1 MDFEDKVA
9 VVTGAASGIGKAT
22 AYAFAGHGASVAIV
36 DINTERGTAVSK
48 DLKEKGYKSLFVE
61 TDVSDPKA
69 TDQMVERVL
78 RTYGKIDV
86 LVNNAGIEFNDR
98 GNIIDMPYEDLDKIL
113 QVNLYGGINCARS
126 VVPNMRERG
135 QGGKIVNVSSIQ
147 GLSAHLP
154 GTSYQVSKAGILGLT
169 RSLAVE
175 LAPYKINV
183 NAVAPGAI
191 STEGMGAIISEQ
203 PEIIDAYRRRIP
215 WGTRGFPEDVAGPIL
230 FLSSEYARYITGQIL
245 VVDGGYLASLTPSM
259 FMLDPASHP
268 VLSDNPDSETR

>member
-1 MDFEDKVA
+1 MDFKDRVI

-22 AYAFAGHGASVAIV
+22 AYAFAEHGASVAVV
-36 DINTERGTAVSK
+36 DINAERGTAVSK
-48 DLKEKGYKSLFVE
+48 DLEEKGCKSLFVE

-69 TDQMVERVL
+69 TDQMAERVL

-113 QVNLYGGINCARS
+113 QVNLYGYIHCARS
-126 VVPNMRERG
+126 VVPNMRKRR

-147 GLSAHLP
+147 GLAAHLP

-169 RSLAVE
+169 RTLAVE

-191 STEGMGAIISEQ
+191 STEGMGAVRSGQ
-203 PEIIDAYRRRIP
+203 SGIIDAYRRRIP
-215 WGTRGFPEDVAGPIL
+215 WGARGFPEDVAGSIL
-230 FLSSEYARYITGQIL
+230 FLSSEYARYITGQTL
-245 VVDGGYLASLTPSM
+245 VVDGGYSTSLTPSM

-268 VLSDNPDSETR
+268 MLSGDPDLKPR